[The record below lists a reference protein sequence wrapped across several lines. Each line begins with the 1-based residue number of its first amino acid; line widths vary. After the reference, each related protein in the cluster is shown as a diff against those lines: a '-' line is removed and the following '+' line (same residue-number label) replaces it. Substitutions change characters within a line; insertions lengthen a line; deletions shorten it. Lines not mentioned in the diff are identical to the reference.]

1 MSIQRAAVV
10 DGKYR
15 YYLSRGVGPQ
25 CGVVMLNPSTADAM
39 EDDPTIR
46 RLLGFAP
53 DWGYRSFVVGNV
65 YAYRTPYPA
74 ALWYEGAGDI
84 VGPNNDGYLH
94 AIATLPLVVVA
105 WGKGAPASRVAEAVK
120 ILRSSG
126 RPLFCLGTNQDGSP
140 RHPLYVPYSQKLVE
154 YRQFT

>member
-1 MSIQRAAVV
+1 
-10 DGKYR
+10 
-15 YYLSRGVGPQ
+15 
-25 CGVVMLNPSTADAM
+25 MLNPSTADAL
-39 EDDPTIR
+39 EDDNTIG

-53 DWGYRSFVVGNV
+53 DWGYRSFVVANV
-65 YAYRTPYPA
+65 YAYRTPYPK

-105 WGKGAPASRVAEAVK
+105 WGKGAQPSRVAEVVK
-120 ILRSSG
+120 ILRAPG